1 MLCCQEF
8 APILPG
14 LTIALIRC
22 YGPGIFDIVHS
33 KSAQSAHERSASHAV
48 IELSEEGTDR
58 NPDPPPAEDQVSL
71 RIRVGVGDFA
81 IDSAR

>member
-8 APILPG
+8 APNLPG

-22 YGPGIFDIVHS
+22 YGPGIFDIVHG
-33 KSAQSAHERSASHAV
+33 KSVGSAHELSASHTG

-58 NPDPPPAEDQVSL
+58 NPDPPSAEDQVSL
-71 RIRVGVGDFA
+71 HIRVGVGDFA
-81 IDSAR
+81 IASAR